1 MLNILHILH
10 ILNIMHILHILHIIY
25 CLVFFCRLKKDR
37 KTFKDVPLFGIGMLH
52 MLDQFFWNLPFA
64 SPKQAT
70 VVREKFNIPEEDW
83 RAKRTELE
91 EEHKADGARD
101 QLRNGW
107 KQWLGAAGPQAAE
120 PARVA
125 PVSLATPVFDDA

>member
-1 MLNILHILH
+1 MLFI
-10 ILNIMHILHILHIIY
+10 
-25 CLVFFCRLKKDR
+25 CRLKKDR

-52 MLDQFFWNLPFA
+52 MIDHFFWNLPFA
-64 SPKQAT
+64 SPSRLQLSGRSSILPRRIGRPSA
-70 VVREKFNIPEEDW
+70 RSLRGSI
-83 RAKRTELE
+83 KRMGPGTY
-91 EEHKADGARD
+91 DQ

-125 PVSLATPVFDDA
+125 PASLATPVYVDT